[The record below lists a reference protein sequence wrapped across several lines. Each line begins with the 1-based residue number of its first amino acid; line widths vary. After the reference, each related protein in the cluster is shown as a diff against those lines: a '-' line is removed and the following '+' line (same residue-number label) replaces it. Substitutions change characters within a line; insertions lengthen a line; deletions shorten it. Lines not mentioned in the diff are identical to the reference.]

1 MIAQKNAPLRLA
13 QEEALER
20 MNAILLKYGTDCRAE
35 IFQDALKI
43 RASWHVYRRADRLSV
58 CSLLAAC
65 GLTKRAATNLSAEWL
80 LHNAAYRLHV
90 LRGSS
95 KDVDLDYSR
104 DGHWLVRFCTKVL
117 ELMHLY

>member
-1 MIAQKNAPLRLA
+1 MIAQKNAPLRLPP
-13 QEEALER
+13 EEALEW
-20 MNAILLKYGTDCRAE
+20 MNAILIKYGEDCRAE

-43 RASWHVYRRADRLSV
+43 RASWRVYRRVDRLSV

-65 GLTKRAATNLSAEWL
+65 GLTKRAATNLSSEWL

-90 LRGSS
+90 LRSSS

-104 DGHWLVRFCTKVL
+104 DAHWLVRFCTKAL